1 MYKRNKNAEGQET
14 FLTHVF
20 YLPSSV
26 YWNGM
31 FIISFSDEIGTSIEN
46 IVAFTIFSILLT
58 IAVAVII
65 YLKFRRPNYPK
76 DKKKENDQK
85 QEQHVYENGP
95 QHFTD
100 FTVVDENEQY
110 VELNTKTNTSL
121 YQNVSWFHGD
131 LTKKL

>member
-1 MYKRNKNAEGQET
+1 
-14 FLTHVF
+14 
-20 YLPSSV
+20 
-26 YWNGM
+26 M
-31 FIISFSDEIGTSIEN
+31 FIISFSDEFGTSIGN

-65 YLKFRRPNYPK
+65 FLKFRRPNYPK

-95 QHFTD
+95 RHFTD
-100 FTVVDENEQY
+100 FTVVDENQQY

-121 YQNVSWFHGD
+121 YQNVS
-131 LTKKL
+131 

>member
-1 MYKRNKNAEGQET
+1 
-14 FLTHVF
+14 
-20 YLPSSV
+20 
-26 YWNGM
+26 M
-31 FIISFSDEIGTSIEN
+31 FIISFSDEFGTSIGN

-65 YLKFRRPNYPK
+65 FLKFRRPNYPK
-76 DKKKENDQK
+76 DEKKENDQK

-100 FTVVDENEQY
+100 FTVVDENQQY

-121 YQNVSWFHGD
+121 YQNVS
-131 LTKKL
+131 